1 MSGNDLALLVHLM
14 GVVFLFS
21 GMSIA
26 GVLHSAARRQERPS
40 QIALLLGLT
49 RVGVLFVAAGGL
61 FVLVGGFW
69 LIQESDGF
77 YSLGD
82 DWILAGLLLLVAAF
96 VLGGLGG
103 QRPKRARLLAE
114 QLAREDDVPSA
125 ELGELLDDPRASA
138 LNYAAAAAI
147 VLAFVLMIWRP

>member
-1 MSGNDLALLVHLM
+1 MDGHDLALLVHLV

-21 GMSIA
+21 GISVA
-26 GVLHSAARRQERPS
+26 GVLLTAARRQERPS
-40 QIALLLGLT
+40 QVALLLGPT

-69 LIQESDGF
+69 LIEESDGF

-82 DWILAGLLLLVAAF
+82 GWILAGLLLLLGAF
-96 VLGGLGG
+96 VLGWLGG
-103 QRPKRARLLAE
+103 QPPKRARLLAE
-114 QLAREDDVPSA
+114 QLARDGDVPSV
-125 ELGELLDDPRASA
+125 ELRKLLDDPRASA

-147 VLAFVLMIWRP
+147 FLAFVLMIWRP

>member
-1 MSGNDLALLVHLM
+1 VSGRELALLVHLV

-40 QIALLLGLT
+40 KVALLLGLS
-49 RVGVLFVAAGGL
+49 RVGVLFVAAGGV

-69 LIQESDGF
+69 LLGESDGF

-82 DWILAGLLLLVAAF
+82 GWILGGLILLLAAF
-96 VLGGLGG
+96 VLGWLGG
-103 QRPKRARLLAE
+103 QQPKRARLLAE
-114 QLAREDDVPSA
+114 QLAREGDAPNV
-125 ELGELLDDPRASA
+125 ELGSLLDDPRSSA
-138 LNYAAAAAI
+138 LNYAAAGAI
-147 VLAFVLMIWRP
+147 FLAFVLMIWKP